1 MADGGRD
8 AQGDAQGKERPSKP
22 KAKRGGSGRKQTG
35 TATPSKQ
42 SEREPE
48 IAPNL
53 RELLELC
60 ARVLPQG
67 SYSANSSGS
76 NALPLREISAAY
88 REHLRQKDV
97 TPTDALPLPANMMR
111 MMAPGQAGNR
121 PLAGC
126 RHKTCFFVGPAPE
139 LAAIEHV
146 LRESVGTEISAAGI
160 PTMLAR
166 VAAESAGWKQKFVEA
181 PMDAQCMDILKQ
193 AGFQKVLPSIL
204 TDNVGD
210 DDWGSL
216 SAAPMRVA
224 PERPAT
230 QESIHESSSDG
241 GVTLAHIEKI
251 CNAWPTPPWQTVREL
266 FELFEETSLAAGG
279 NREPPIRLWAKVRG
293 LGSLRKPLMTLALQ
307 YINLIEMV
315 KKEMSRRPAMSRTQA
330 IDVVDNMRKRG
341 KKQRL
346 VGGNFNVTHNT
357 DEGWTIK
364 DIERPP
370 PSTSS
375 QEKEAYLE
383 TAKKLAQ
390 HAVGANDTRGGARS
404 GSTSDA

>member
-8 AQGDAQGKERPSKP
+8 AQGDAEGKERPSKP

-76 NALPLREISAAY
+76 NALPLREISEAY

-146 LRESVGTEISAAGI
+146 LRESVGTEIAAFTCNISANLGVPGLWLVRGSASGRPSDCATGVPRVIQPTCKASRPPSVRLDTRLRRGI
-160 PTMLAR
+160 
-166 VAAESAGWKQKFVEA
+166 SALC
-181 PMDAQCMDILKQ
+181 P
-193 AGFQKVLPSIL
+193 
-204 TDNVGD
+204 
-210 DDWGSL
+210 
-216 SAAPMRVA
+216 
-224 PERPAT
+224 RP
-230 QESIHESSSDG
+230 
-241 GVTLAHIEKI
+241 
-251 CNAWPTPPWQTVREL
+251 TVRRKPHVACVRNRIQPL
-266 FELFEETSLAAGG
+266 RHGSPARDPTYLQSLPAPAGAIGHSLAPGPIGIMSPAHREAHRAAVTAHGG
-279 NREPPIRLWAKVRG
+279 
-293 LGSLRKPLMTLALQ
+293 
-307 YINLIEMV
+307 
-315 KKEMSRRPAMSRTQA
+315 KEY
-330 IDVVDNMRKRG
+330 
-341 KKQRL
+341 
-346 VGGNFNVTHNT
+346 
-357 DEGWTIK
+357 
-364 DIERPP
+364 
-370 PSTSS
+370 PS
-375 QEKEAYLE
+375 E
-383 TAKKLAQ
+383 T
-390 HAVGANDTRGGARS
+390 G
-404 GSTSDA
+404 